1 MPTRRE
7 FFIASSAAAA
17 GAAIA
22 ASPKLVQSAGNR
34 DVPASRTSNFKII
47 ALEEHVAIP
56 QLQAAWSRVPGLF
69 LGPSLGFGDEP
80 SAQRLRDVGA
90 RRLADMD
97 EQGVDMQVLAQS
109 TPGVQNLQPAESV
122 AVSREANDALA
133 DIVKA
138 RPDRFQAFAS
148 IPTPAP
154 ESAAAEL
161 ERAVN
166 KLGFCGAM
174 LYGRTGNIKP
184 EAREY
189 DDLYATATKLRVPL
203 YFHPQRPVLPVIDAY
218 YNGIRDGFDQSFATS
233 GLGWYYDLGVQLLR
247 MIFTGVFDRHPDLQI
262 IVGHWGEVVLFYLDH
277 ISFLT
282 GNANIKR
289 PLIDYF
295 RQNIWITGSGT
306 QSERYLR
313 WTAEVVGVERMLYS
327 TDYPFTFGTGDQ
339 FIETSKGRARS
350 FLDNSSFTLE
360 QKTAIASGNWQRLIA
375 PVTNAFG

>member
-1 MPTRRE
+1 MPTRRD

-22 ASPKLVQSAGNR
+22 ASPKLVQSAGELAAN
-34 DVPASRTSNFKII
+34 RTSNFKII
-47 ALEEHVAIP
+47 ALEEHVALP
-56 QLQAAWSRVPGLF
+56 QLQAAWSRVPGLR
-69 LGPSLGFGDEP
+69 LGQELGFGEEP

-97 EQGVDMQVLAQS
+97 EQGVDMQVLSQT
-109 TPGVQNLQPAESV
+109 TPGVHNLPPAESV

-133 DIVKA
+133 DVVKA
-138 RPDRFQAFAS
+138 RPDRFQAFAM

-154 ESAAAEL
+154 QSAAAEL
-161 ERAVN
+161 ERAVT

-174 LYGRTGNIKP
+174 LYGRTGDIKP

-203 YFHPQRPVLPVIDAY
+203 YFHPQRPVAPVIDAY
-218 YNGIRDGFDQSFATS
+218 YNGIRDGFDQGFATA

-247 MIFTGVFDRHPDLQI
+247 MIFTGVFDRHPGLQV

-277 ISFLT
+277 IGFLA
-282 GNANIKR
+282 GNAKIER

-313 WTAEVVGVERMLYS
+313 WTADVVGVERMLYS
-327 TDYPFTFGTGDQ
+327 TDYPYTFGTGSR
-339 FIETSKGRARS
+339 FIETSKGRGRS
-350 FLDNSSFTLE
+350 FLDNSSFTLA

-375 PVTNAFG
+375 PVTKAFG